1 MTREEW
7 LNLGVEALRR
17 IFAEAGH
24 TVPAKVRVSCSWPG
38 GGSAR
43 KRIGECWAS
52 KSSAENY
59 NEIFISPVVAE
70 PVAALDILAHEL
82 CHAVD
87 DCKNGHK
94 APFVKIARSI
104 GLEGKP
110 TATVAGEDLRRKLT
124 SIAVGLGDYPH
135 AAVSLGGRKK
145 QTTRMLK
152 VECQDCDGIFRTTQ
166 KCLDSA
172 DHLTCPFCQSDDV
185 IVG

>member
-70 PVAALDILAHEL
+70 PVAALDILALAHS
-82 CHAVD
+82 A
-87 DCKNGHK
+87 N
-94 APFVKIARSI
+94 
-104 GLEGKP
+104 P
-110 TATVAGEDLRRKLT
+110 TM
-124 SIAVGLGDYPH
+124 S
-135 AAVSLGGRKK
+135 S
-145 QTTRMLK
+145 
-152 VECQDCDGIFRTTQ
+152 
-166 KCLDSA
+166 
-172 DHLTCPFCQSDDV
+172 SDRA
-185 IVG
+185 